1 MKKRLIIVSIL
12 LIAAFAAY
20 LSYTTVD
27 SKTSVATAAKKGYSA
42 TVYVAGMGGHFAA
55 ADITIDPN
63 NAEDP
68 IKITKLDRVVIG
80 DKKTH
85 PTHDPRI
92 DNSDHNVLFWSTY
105 VLDPN
110 GKQHVGKTDLKTG
123 NVIKDVAMDPDPR
136 SPAKKPPVY
145 CASGQSKHYY
155 MPVFMGSEGYIDI
168 FDKKTLEHKRRMYI
182 SDIGFKPGTYQFVHG
197 VNSNDGKKFL
207 LAINETKEG
216 KSTGK
221 IDLVLV
227 DLPALEKGEWKV
239 IAKASHTGEPGKT
252 ITFRQYFTKD
262 DKYIFQSAADRIWVL
277 DASNLKLIDEKMVDG
292 QVHDMMPT
300 PDGKYGILT
309 VRQATE
315 GCDVE
320 GKPIAGKNITDG
332 MLQLYDFDARKIVGK
347 QVSVCLA
354 CHKRMGLGDRSAVLC
369 GIDGNWKM

>member
-1 MKKRLIIVSIL
+1 MKKRLTIVSIL
-12 LIAAFAAY
+12 VVAAFAVY
-20 LSYTTVD
+20 LSYTTID
-27 SKTSVATAAKKGYSA
+27 SKTTVATAAKKGYSA
-42 TVYVAGMGGHFAA
+42 TVYIAGMGGHFAK

-63 NAEDP
+63 NAENP
-68 IKITKLDRVVIG
+68 IKIANLDRVVIG

-92 DNSDHNVLFWSTY
+92 DNTDPNVLFWSTY

-123 NVIKDVAMDPDPR
+123 NIIKDVAMDPDPR
-136 SPAKKPPVY
+136 SLAKKPPVY
-145 CASGQSKHYY
+145 CASGQSKNYF
-155 MPVFMGSEGYIDI
+155 MPIFMGSEGYVDI
-168 FDKKTLEHKRRMYI
+168 FDKKTLEHKKRMYV
-182 SDIGFKPGTYQFVHG
+182 SDLGFQAGTYLFVHG
-197 VNSNDGKKFL
+197 TNSNDGKKFL
-207 LAINETKEG
+207 LLIQELKDG
-216 KSTGK
+216 KQTGK
-221 IDLVLV
+221 IDFVLV
-227 DLPALEKGEWKV
+227 DLPALEKGKWKV

-252 ITFRQYFTKD
+252 LTFRQYFTRD

-277 DASNLKLIDEKMVDG
+277 DASNLKLVDEKMVDG

-320 GKPIAGKNITDG
+320 GKPIPGKDITDG
-332 MLQLYDFDARKIVGK
+332 MLQVYDFEARKIIGK
-347 QVSVCLA
+347 QVSVCQA
-354 CHKRMGLGDRSAVLC
+354 CHKGMGLGDKSAALC